1 MSAIYEKDDPRA
13 LFEKAEYGHNE
24 TTYRSLYNNKYITEN
39 TCKCDSESTY
49 RWFSQEIMKPQKHGD
64 EVLYR
69 TYFGKALGV
78 DEKGKLTLVRQYGLT
93 DDKLFCEEVISD
105 GIVRAAELAKKL
117 MRL

>member
-49 RWFSQEIMKPQKHGD
+49 PL
-64 EVLYR
+64 VLAGNNE
-69 TYFGKALGV
+69 T
-78 DEKGKLTLVRQYGLT
+78 
-93 DDKLFCEEVISD
+93 
-105 GIVRAAELAKKL
+105 AET
-117 MRL
+117 RR